1 MSRAGRWVLSMLL
14 WFWGGTIYFLLEVAW
29 KAATGKPEMISWTML
44 VLAILLT
51 IAVERC
57 GEQLP
62 WAVPLWLQALA
73 CAALVTAVELAA
85 GLILNIW
92 LGLGVWDYSDL
103 PGNFMGQICPQ
114 FFGVWFVM
122 CLVFI
127 PAFDWLRWAVEG
139 GERPHYSCDWRRFP

>member
-1 MSRAGRWVLSMLL
+1 MSRLGRRVLSMLL
-14 WFWGGTIYFLLEVAW
+14 WFWGGTVYFLLEVAY
-29 KAATGKPEMISWTML
+29 KTATGRPEMISWTML
-44 VLAILLT
+44 ALAVLLT
-51 IAVERC
+51 IPVERC

-62 WAVPLWLQALA
+62 WAVPLWLQALS

-114 FFGVWFVM
+114 FAAVWFGL

-127 PAFDWLRWAVEG
+127 PAFDWMRWSVEG
-139 GERPHYSCDWRRFP
+139 GERPKYYL

>member
-1 MSRAGRWVLSMLL
+1 MSRWGRRVLSMLL
-14 WFWGGTIYFLLEVAW
+14 WFWGGTVYFLLEVAY
-29 KAATGKPEMISWTML
+29 KTATGRPEMISWTML
-44 VLAILLT
+44 ALAVLLT
-51 IAVERC
+51 IPVERC

-103 PGNFMGQICPQ
+103 PGNFIGQICPQ
-114 FFGVWFVM
+114 FAAVWFGL

-127 PAFDWLRWAVEG
+127 PAFDWMRWSVEG
-139 GERPHYSCDWRRFP
+139 GERPKYYL

>member
-29 KAATGKPEMISWTML
+29 KTATGKPEMISWTML
-44 VLAILLT
+44 VLAVLLT
-51 IAVERC
+51 IPVERC

-73 CAALVTAVELAA
+73 CAALVTAAELAA
-85 GLILNIW
+85 GLILNVW

-114 FFGVWFVM
+114 FAAIWFGL

-127 PAFDWLRWAVEG
+127 PAFDWMRWSVEG
-139 GERPHYSCDWRRFP
+139 GQRPKYYL